1 MIISRTPFRVSFF
14 GGGTDFPAWYLKNG
28 GAVLST
34 AIDKYCYLTCRYLP
48 PFFEHNY
55 RILWSKTERC
65 KNLDEITHP
74 VIPKAV
80 KWMNIDHGLEI
91 HHDGD
96 LPARSGMGSSSSF
109 VVGLLHTFN
118 ALNGQMISR
127 EKLLEDSLYFEQE
140 ILKENVGSQDQTSA
154 VYGGFNVVLLK
165 QNGMICVNPI
175 TLPRQKLEEFNE
187 HLMLFF
193 SGISRISSQ
202 VTESFTANMKKKE
215 SELHQLRGMVDDG
228 VGILNSGTDIKEF
241 GELLHK
247 AWCIKRTLS
256 GKVTN
261 NDCDRIYQTARS
273 AGAVGGKILGAG
285 GGGFILFF
293 VPPSKQ
299 DTVRKALDGL
309 VHVPFRINAPGSQ
322 IIHYESPNKYHKE

>member
-1 MIISRTPFRVSFF
+1 MIISRTPFRVSFL
-14 GGGTDFPAWYLKNG
+14 GGGTDFPAWYLENG

-48 PFFEHNY
+48 PFFDHNY

-65 KNLDEITHP
+65 RHLEEITHP
-74 VIPKAV
+74 VIPKAL
-80 KWMNIDHGLEI
+80 KWMNITHGLEI

-109 VVGLLHTFN
+109 VVGLLHTLY
-118 ALNGQMISR
+118 ALKGKMVSR
-127 EKLLEDSLYFEQE
+127 EQLLEKSIHFEQE

-154 VYGGFNVVLLK
+154 VYGGFNLLEYK
-165 QNGMICVNPI
+165 KNGNICVNPI
-175 TLPRQKLEEFNE
+175 TLSIDRMRSFND

-202 VTESFTANMKKKE
+202 VTEGFTSNIDNKR
-215 SELHQLRGMVDDG
+215 SELRQFRQMVDEG
-228 VGILNSGTDIKEF
+228 IRILNSDGDILEF
-241 GELLHK
+241 GGLLDE
-247 AWCIKRTLS
+247 AWRIKRTLS
-256 GKVTN
+256 DQVSN
-261 NDCDRIYQTARS
+261 HDCDHIYQTAIS

-293 VPPSKQ
+293 VPPELQEK
-299 DTVRKALDGL
+299 VRNALKGL
-309 VHVPFRINAPGSQ
+309 VYVPFTINAPGSQ
-322 IIHYESPNKYHKE
+322 IIHYESPNYHG

>member
-1 MIISRTPFRVSFF
+1 MIISRTPFRVSFL
-14 GGGTDFPAWYLKNG
+14 GGGTDFPAWYLENG
-28 GAVLST
+28 GSVLST

-48 PFFEHNY
+48 PFFDHKY

-65 KNLDEITHP
+65 KQLEEITHP

-80 KWMNIDHGLEI
+80 KWMDIAHGLEI

-109 VVGLLHTFN
+109 VVGLLHTLY
-118 ALNGQMISR
+118 ALKGKMIAR
-127 EKLLEDSLYFEQE
+127 EQLLEKSIHFEQE

-154 VYGGFNVVLLK
+154 VYGGFNLLEYK
-165 QNGMICVNPI
+165 KSGNICVSPVTI
-175 TLPRQKLEEFNE
+175 SVDRMKSFND

-202 VTESFTANMKKKE
+202 VTEGFTSNIENKR
-215 SELHQLRGMVDDG
+215 SELRQFRQMVDEG
-228 VGILNSGTDIKEF
+228 IGILNSDCDILEF
-241 GELLHK
+241 GKLLHE
-247 AWCIKRTLS
+247 AWRIKRTLS
-256 GKVTN
+256 DKVSN
-261 NDCDRIYQTARS
+261 HDCDRIYQTAIS

-293 VPPSKQ
+293 VPPKRREK
-299 DTVRKALDGL
+299 VRMALEGL
-309 VHVPFRINAPGSQ
+309 VHVPFAINAPGSQ
-322 IIHYESPNKYHKE
+322 IIHYESPNYHG

>member
-14 GGGTDFPAWYLKNG
+14 GGGTDFPAWYLENG

-65 KNLDEITHP
+65 KDVDEITHP
-74 VIPKAV
+74 VIPKAI
-80 KWMNIDHGLEI
+80 KWMKIIHGLEI

-109 VVGLLHTFN
+109 VVGLLHTLN
-118 ALNGQMISR
+118 ALKGNMLSR
-127 EKLLEDSLYFEQE
+127 EQLLEDSIYFEQE

-154 VYGGFNVVLLK
+154 VYGGFNILELRR
-165 QNGMICVNPI
+165 NGKICVNPV
-175 TLPRQKLEEFNE
+175 TLSTSKLDKFND

-193 SGISRISSQ
+193 SGISRISSH
-202 VTESFTANMKKKE
+202 VTESFTSNMKQKE
-215 SELHQLRGMVDDG
+215 TELLQLRQMVDEG
-228 VGILNSGTDIKEF
+228 IGILSSHTDINEF
-241 GELLHK
+241 GKLLHK
-247 AWCIKRTLS
+247 AWRVKRTLS

-261 NDCDRIYQTARS
+261 HDCDRIYQTAMS
-273 AGAVGGKILGAG
+273 AGAIGGKILGAG

-293 VPPSKQ
+293 VPPEKQ
-299 DTVRKALDGL
+299 NDVLKALNGL
-309 VHVPFRINAPGSQ
+309 VCVPFKINAPGSQ
-322 IIHYESPNKYHKE
+322 IIHYESPNNY